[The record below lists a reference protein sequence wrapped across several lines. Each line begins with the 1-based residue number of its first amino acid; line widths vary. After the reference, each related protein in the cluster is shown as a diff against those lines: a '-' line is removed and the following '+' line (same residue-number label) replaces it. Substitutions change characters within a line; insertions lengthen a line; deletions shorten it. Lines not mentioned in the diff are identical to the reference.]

1 MPAHRVANRRSVLKA
16 AAAIGT
22 LWLRPPDAN
31 VLAQSDGVVRLLR
44 APKIAL
50 VIGNSAYRNA
60 PALRN
65 PVNDARAMAE
75 TLKALKSPVRTI
87 ARSGVKLTT
96 VSQVTVQNL
105 IELQSDVVT
114 AALND
119 VAMRLERATRAENI
133 IEFVREQIELTP
145 ATRARVVEDATR
157 AVTIF
162 KTAGRDLRNV
172 ARHAYVSI
180 VEKAEKEAE
189 APKAAARRKT
199 AAVKRATRKTV
210 KRALSGQDKGQR
222 AEIGAFVEAVRSGG
236 PMPIPLESLV
246 ATTRATLA
254 VGTSLI
260 IRQPVALT

>member
-1 MPAHRVANRRSVLKA
+1 MNVNVQDFVAERGELLVGQVRKIRATSVE
-16 AAAIGT
+16 
-22 LWLRPPDAN
+22 
-31 VLAQSDGVVRLLR
+31 SVRE
-44 APKIAL
+44 AFT
-50 VIGNSAYRNA
+50 GS
-60 PALRN
+60 
-65 PVNDARAMAE
+65 AE

-96 VSQVTVQNL
+96 VSQATAQNL
-105 IELQSDVVT
+105 IELQSEVVT

-133 IEFVREQIELTP
+133 VEFVREQIELTP

-172 ARHAYVSI
+172 ARHAYASI

-210 KRALSGQDKGQR
+210 KR
-222 AEIGAFVEAVRSGG
+222 
-236 PMPIPLESLV
+236 
-246 ATTRATLA
+246 TRKAA
-254 VGTSLI
+254 
-260 IRQPVALT
+260 